1 MKTRSVLWVTIC
13 GLLMATGFVLTS
25 WSAPQGSAAGTVPVK
40 TIVSVEA
47 KYNKDIPEIQRQ
59 DVRASLNGKPVSVA
73 DWVPLR
79 GDQAGLELFI
89 LIDESISQNVAL
101 QFDDLRNFI
110 NAQPPTTSVG
120 VGYMRNG
127 TVEILQNITA
137 DHALAGKAFR
147 IPIGPGAGIGSPYL
161 SLSDLAKRWPESPN
175 RHEVLM
181 ISHGIDAFQ
190 WGPNASYLQ
199 AAIDRT
205 QRMGIQVYAIYYSAI
220 GHYGHSMFRIFWGQN
235 NLAQLTE
242 ESGGESYFQGYQSP
256 IAIRPYLDQFANR
269 LNHQYRLTVPASPA
283 KNANFQSI
291 RLETEVPN
299 ADLVAAPRVYV
310 PAAK

>member
-1 MKTRSVLWVTIC
+1 VKKLNMVWVTIC
-13 GLLMATGFVLTS
+13 TLLMGAGFVLTS
-25 WSAPQGSAAGTVPVK
+25 WSSPQGSSAGTVPVK

-47 KYNKDIPEIQRQ
+47 KYDKGVPEVLRP
-59 DVRASLNGKPVSVA
+59 DVRAFLNGKPVSVA

-89 LIDESISQNVAL
+89 LIDESVNQNVSQ

-127 TVEILQNITA
+127 SVQTIQNFTT

-147 IPIGPGAGIGSPYL
+147 IPIGSGAGIGSPYL
-161 SLSDLAKRWPESPN
+161 SLSDLAKHWPESPN
-175 RHEVLM
+175 RHAALM
-181 ISHGIDAFQ
+181 VSDGIDAFQ
-190 WGPNASYLQ
+190 SGPTSSYVEAS
-199 AAIDRT
+199 IDRM
-205 QRMGIQVYAIYYSAI
+205 QRSGIQVYAIYDSGI
-220 GHYGHSMFRIFWGQN
+220 GHYGHSTFRIFWGQN
-235 NLAQLTE
+235 NLAQLAE
-242 ESGGESYFQGYQSP
+242 ESGGESYIQGLQPP
-256 IAIRPYLDQFANR
+256 IAFAPYLDQLAER
-269 LNHQYRLTVPASPA
+269 LTHQYRLTILANPGNKP
-283 KNANFQSI
+283 NFQSI

-299 ADLVAAPRVYV
+299 AQLITAPRVYV